1 MVNWWNVTVGSVNV
15 RPLMAFMEEKETA
28 WASQSTLNQLFSS
41 RISWF
46 SHTGW
51 TIYAWVGSIVLFFL
65 AQIAFPCGKEYAMQR
80 SGTYSSALDPPWW
93 SWVTFGI
100 KRQCVAVWWA
110 RDPCRCSVTGRNGG
124 ATVKSRQLTRTD
136 GRTDTYGR
144 TDWHGQTNELTRT
157 NRQTGRQLW
166 EQRQKVSKGTGS

>member
-28 WASQSTLNQLFSS
+28 WASQWTLNQLFRS

-46 SHTGW
+46 SPTHTRW

-65 AQIAFPCGKEYAMQR
+65 ALIAFPCRKEYAMQR

-93 SWVTFGI
+93 RWVTLGI
-100 KRQCVAVWWA
+100 MQQRVVAWWA
-110 RDPCRCSVTGRNGG
+110 RDPCRCAVTGRNGS
-124 ATVKSRQLTRTD
+124 AAVKSRQLTQTD
-136 GRTDTYGR
+136 RKV
-144 TDWHGQTNELTRT
+144 
-157 NRQTGRQLW
+157 W
-166 EQRQKVSKGTGS
+166 EQRQKVSKGTDR